1 MKGEAMAQHEV
12 AELAGNWGRP
22 TYSAPVPAG
31 RLAQF
36 AGVVPDLLLA
46 CWRHYGFAGFGNG
59 LFWLC
64 DPEVW
69 QPAIDAWT
77 DDLVLPREDRWIA
90 VSRSA
95 FGDVQVWGQQTG
107 SRLTITAQH
116 GWVIHTDRSGRVLSD
131 DGRDDRLYALLMCQ
145 DRRSVDLHGADG
157 KPLFDR
163 ILALRG
169 PVGPDTIYGF
179 VPALGLG
186 GALRPDRAEIV
197 DGPVHLELLA
207 ELSERRVVDNDDLL
221 QMWIGQ

>member
-1 MKGEAMAQHEV
+1 MANDEV
-12 AELAGNWGRP
+12 AELAEVWGPP
-22 TYSAPVPAG
+22 TYSAPVRAD

-36 AGVVPDLLLA
+36 AGVVPDLLLTY
-46 CWRHYGFAGFGNG
+46 WRSYGFAGFGNG
-59 LFWLC
+59 SFWLC

-69 QPAIDAWT
+69 QPAVDAWT
-77 DDLVLPREDRWIA
+77 NGLALPREERWIA

-116 GWVIHTDRSGRVLSD
+116 GWVVHTDQAGRVMSD
-131 DGRDDRLYALLMCQ
+131 HDRDNRLYALLMCQ
-145 DRRSVDLHGADG
+145 DRRSVDLHGADK

-207 ELSERRVVDNDDLL
+207 ELSERRIVDNEELL
-221 QMWIGQ
+221 HMWIGQ

>member
-1 MKGEAMAQHEV
+1 MAHDEV
-12 AELAGNWGRP
+12 AELAENWGPP
-22 TYSAPVPAG
+22 THSAPVHAG

-36 AGVVPDLLLA
+36 TGVVPDLLLA
-46 CWRHYGFAGFGNG
+46 YWRRYGFAGFGDG

-64 DPEVW
+64 DPDVW
-69 QPAIDAWT
+69 QPAVDAWT
-77 DDLVLPREDRWIA
+77 NGLALPSEERWIA

-95 FGDVQVWGQQTG
+95 FGDLQVWGQQTG
-107 SRLTITAQH
+107 SRLTITAQY
-116 GWVIHTDRSGRVLSD
+116 GWVIHTDRTDSVLTD
-131 DGRDDRLYALLMCQ
+131 DGRNDRLYALLMCQ
-145 DRRSVDLHGADG
+145 DRRSVDLHGAD
-157 KPLFDR
+157 KQPLFDR

-207 ELSERRVVDNDDLL
+207 GLSERRIVSQEDLL
-221 QMWIGQ
+221 HMWIGK

>member
-1 MKGEAMAQHEV
+1 MVDDDVAQL
-12 AELAGNWGRP
+12 AEIWGPP
-22 TYSAPVPAG
+22 TCSAPVHAD

-36 AGVVPDLLLA
+36 AGVVPELLLA
-46 CWRHYGFAGFGNG
+46 CWRTYGFAGFGSG
-59 LFWLC
+59 SFWLC
-64 DPEVW
+64 DPDVW

-77 DDLVLPREDRWIA
+77 NGLALPEEERWVA

-107 SRLTITAQH
+107 SRLTITAQY
-116 GWVIHTDRSGRVLSD
+116 GWVVHTDRAGRAMSD
-131 DGRDDRLYALLMCQ
+131 DRRDDRLYALLMCQ
-145 DRRSVDLHGADG
+145 DRSSVDLRGADR

-186 GALRPDRAEIV
+186 GALRPDQAEIF

-207 ELSERRVVDNDDLL
+207 ELSERRIMDKEDLL
-221 QMWIGQ
+221 HMWIGQ

>member
-1 MKGEAMAQHEV
+1 MVNDEV
-12 AELAGNWGRP
+12 AELTEIWGPP
-22 TYSAPVPAG
+22 TCSDPVSAD

-36 AGVVPDLLLA
+36 AGVVPDLLLTF
-46 CWRHYGFAGFGNG
+46 WRTYGFAGFGKG

-69 QPAIDAWT
+69 QPAVDAWT
-77 DDLVLPREDRWIA
+77 NGLVLPREERWIA

-95 FGDVQVWGQQTG
+95 FGDLQVWGQQTG
-107 SRLTITAQH
+107 SRLAITAQY
-116 GWVIHTDRSGRVLSD
+116 GWVVPTDGLGCMMSD
-131 DGRDDRLYALLMCQ
+131 DGRDDQIYALLMCQ
-145 DRRSVDLHGADG
+145 DRRNVDLQGADR

-186 GALRPDRAEIV
+186 GTLRPDRAEIF

-207 ELSERRVVDNDDLL
+207 EVSERRIVDKEDLL
-221 QMWIGQ
+221 HMWIGR